1 MTTRRP
7 SSVGELPAPELHG
20 HHRERD
26 EAEDDADHG
35 HRRAQVL
42 AQVDGLERERERRR
56 PHVDEDAGGEHP
68 ELAREG
74 EQVAQVRFEA
84 GEHASHAIRAH
95 TPVALGV
102 EKRSRTRLP
111 KPTRQALS
119 TLANLQGRSPRT
131 ARALTSPGGAARFRP
146 MYLSV
151 QQAALR
157 LGVSPVT
164 IRRWTATGFLPC
176 TRTAGGHRRI
186 DEHDIDDLAKA
197 IGGSNHLAAQLAR
210 EREVDVLIN
219 TATAL
224 AVKLDL
230 TELLLE
236 IAMRMTS
243 LLDCHFCAVSEYDVG
258 ERRGAARWPST
269 TTPAS
274 ASPTRAPTACATS
287 RSRGACSSEQTTAVV
302 NVDDPHADPAEVA
315 ELRREGDRS
324 LLMVPLVVQGRSL
337 GLLEVVDQKRS
348 RDYSRQ
354 ELRLAEAIAGQA
366 AVAIQNA
373 KLFAER
379 PTQRRGHRPPARGAR
394 EPHRPR
400 AAAGRGRAPR
410 RRPLHRRPGRVRGAR
425 RHLLRGEPGRR
436 ERRRVRRRPGRRRR
450 RTATS
455 AARAAN
461 LVVARDPSGRTDLTL
476 AVTLPHAPGR
486 GPGRAARLRRRRHGR
501 RRRAAEPRVPPPR
514 SSAGS

>member
-1 MTTRRP
+1 M
-7 SSVGELPAPELHG
+7 L
-20 HHRERD
+20 
-26 EAEDDADHG
+26 
-35 HRRAQVL
+35 
-42 AQVDGLERERERRR
+42 
-56 PHVDEDAGGEHP
+56 
-68 ELAREG
+68 
-74 EQVAQVRFEA
+74 
-84 GEHASHAIRAH
+84 
-95 TPVALGV
+95 
-102 EKRSRTRLP
+102 
-111 KPTRQALS
+111 
-119 TLANLQGRSPRT
+119 
-131 ARALTSPGGAARFRP
+131 
-146 MYLSV
+146 LSV
-151 QQAALR
+151 QQAARR

-243 LLDCHFCAVSEYDVG
+243 LLDCHFCAISEYDPEADGVRTLAEYDHSG
-258 ERRGAARWPST
+258 RRLPD
-269 TTPAS
+269 
-274 ASPTRAPTACATS
+274 ASPYRLHDFPLTR
-287 RSRGACSSEQTTAVV
+287 RVLREQVTAVV

-337 GLLEVVDQKRS
+337 GLLEVVDQKVARE
-348 RDYSRQ
+348 YSRQ

-379 PTQRRGHRPPARGAR
+379 LRSDEDVAHLR
-394 EPHRPR
+394 EALAALTAYVPR
-400 AAAGRGRAPR
+400 LGEGGRGDVLTTVANAVCEALGAISCVASIGGESAGAFGAGSVAAPSATS
-410 RRPLHRRPGRVRGAR
+410 PGRG
-425 RHLLRGEPGRR
+425 PN
-436 ERRRVRRRPGRRRR
+436 
-450 RTATS
+450 
-455 AARAAN
+455 AN

-476 AVTLPHAPGR
+476 AVTLPHAPGE
-486 GPGRAARLRRRRHGR
+486 GQVELLDFVAAV
-501 RRRAAEPRVPPPR
+501 AAVV
-514 SSAGS
+514 AADG

>member
-1 MTTRRP
+1 
-7 SSVGELPAPELHG
+7 
-20 HHRERD
+20 
-26 EAEDDADHG
+26 
-35 HRRAQVL
+35 
-42 AQVDGLERERERRR
+42 
-56 PHVDEDAGGEHP
+56 
-68 ELAREG
+68 
-74 EQVAQVRFEA
+74 
-84 GEHASHAIRAH
+84 
-95 TPVALGV
+95 
-102 EKRSRTRLP
+102 
-111 KPTRQALS
+111 
-119 TLANLQGRSPRT
+119 
-131 ARALTSPGGAARFRP
+131 

-151 QQAALR
+151 QQAARR

-243 LLDCHFCAVSEYDVG
+243 LLDCHFCAISEYDLETDAVLTLAEYDHVG
-258 ERRGAARWPST
+258 QRLPD
-269 TTPAS
+269 
-274 ASPTRAPTACATS
+274 ASPYRLRDFPLTR
-287 RSRGACSSEQTTAVV
+287 RVLGEQVTAVV

-348 RDYSRQ
+348 RQYTRQ

-379 PTQRRGHRPPARGAR
+379 RRSDEDVASLRSALASLTAHIPRLGEGGRRADALNVVANAVCEALGAISCVASMGGESAGAFGAGRLAARSETAGARGAN
-394 EPHRPR
+394 
-400 AAAGRGRAPR
+400 A
-410 RRPLHRRPGRVRGAR
+410 
-425 RHLLRGEPGRR
+425 
-436 ERRRVRRRPGRRRR
+436 
-450 RTATS
+450 S
-455 AARAAN
+455 

-476 AVTLPHAPGR
+476 AVTLPHAPGE
-486 GPGRAARLRRRRHGR
+486 GQAELLDFVAAVT
-501 RRRAAEPRVPPPR
+501 AAVAA
-514 SSAGS
+514 S